1 MKNLSNIFLFL
12 FLTLLSCSDNKT
24 SLMMKVDDP
33 KPVNF
38 SLYNLNDKVIKLD
51 EFKGSYILVNFW
63 ATWCKPCV
71 NEIPSLNNLNE
82 NFSSNDDFQVVAIN
96 IGQNKDVVENFLKS
110 IDKVGFLILL
120 DEEISLSDWNVQA
133 IPTTFLLNKKGKI
146 IYRVEGEKNGI
157 VLNLYLL

>member
-1 MKNLSNIFLFL
+1 MKNLSNIFLLL

-51 EFKGSYILVNFW
+51 EFEGSYILVNFW

-133 IPTTFLLNKKGKI
+133 IPTTFLFVIPKFIGFSSSILENSD
-146 IYRVEGEKNGI
+146 E
-157 VLNLYLL
+157 